1 MLSLREAAEE
11 TGLTKPALLKAIKKG
26 RISAQKNDR
35 GEWEIDPAELFR
47 VYERKEPVSDESE
60 TVSGDYRKP
69 VYDGNQPVITLLESQ
84 IRGLEADKEDLR
96 TRLNA
101 AEAERARLLSVI
113 ERQAD
118 QVKLLTDQRKP
129 EPDTGDNPEA
139 SPPAGFLGRLRWLVT
154 GRT

>member
-60 TVSGDYRKP
+60 TVNGDHRKP
-69 VYDGNQPVITLLESQ
+69 VYDSNQPVITLLESQ

-129 EPDTGDNPEA
+129 EPDTGDNSEA